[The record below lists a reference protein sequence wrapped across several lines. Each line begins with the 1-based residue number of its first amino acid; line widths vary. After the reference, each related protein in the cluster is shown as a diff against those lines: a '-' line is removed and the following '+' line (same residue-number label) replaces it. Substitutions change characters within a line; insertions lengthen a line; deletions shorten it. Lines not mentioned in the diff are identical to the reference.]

1 MLPCLWESIGVS
13 FLCVRH
19 LNSIVD
25 IFIQMDIS
33 NHQYMLLYDCLVD
46 TDCSLW
52 NFHRSTICY
61 QFWCMMWSKYCKMF
75 LVHKTW
81 LSTTWAY
88 STMICIQLMIW
99 KWIVGVSRLFVVY
112 FKLVVY
118 GWIVDG
124 MNCMKNWSSSVK
136 LFSNRSP
143 YFSFRMYGMECESWY
158 WIESYFSFEWKWD
171 SMWIMIFLS
180 FVWIEVMEK

>member
-1 MLPCLWESIGVS
+1 
-13 FLCVRH
+13 
-19 LNSIVD
+19 
-25 IFIQMDIS
+25 
-33 NHQYMLLYDCLVD
+33 MLLYDFVVD
-46 TDCSLW
+46 THYSLW
-52 NFHRSTICY
+52 NFHRSTICSR
-61 QFWCMMWSKYCKMF
+61 FWCMMWSKYCKMF

-112 FKLVVY
+112 CKLVVY

-136 LFSNRSP
+136 LFRNRSP

-158 WIESYFSFEWKWD
+158 WIVFEFWVKVRFDVNNDFLIIYVNRSDGELELIVDSPHKWTRIQT
-171 SMWIMIFLS
+171 MMNHG
-180 FVWIEVMEK
+180 

>member
-1 MLPCLWESIGVS
+1 MFMRVNWCIV
-13 FLCVRH
+13 FVCVTSE
-19 LNSIVD
+19 LYCGYIQ
-25 IFIQMDIS
+25 QMDIS
-33 NHQYMLLYDCLVD
+33 NHQYMLLDDFVVD

-61 QFWCMMWSKYCKMF
+61 RFWCMMWSKYCNMF

-124 MNCMKNWSSSVK
+124 MNCTKNWSSSVK
-136 LFSNRSP
+136 LFRTRSP
-143 YFSFRMYGMECESWY
+143 YFSFRIYGMEWNVNRDIELNRIWVLSENEIRCE
-158 WIESYFSFEWKWD
+158 
-171 SMWIMIFLS
+171 
-180 FVWIEVMEK
+180 